1 MISPVPVEQLLQ
13 RGIHRLPVTG
23 NSGEIVLIAVTS
35 RHHMT
40 PSSPYAVPVDSDAD
54 AAADWLGVELDRLDP
69 EGSRPQRHLMIV
81 P

>member
-35 RHHMT
+35 QHHMT
-40 PSSPYAVPVDSDAD
+40 PSSPYAIPVDSDAD
-54 AAADWLGVELDRLDP
+54 AAVDWLEMELCRIDP
-69 EGSRPQRHLMIV
+69 EGSRSPRHLTLV
-81 P
+81 